1 MTRMAFNYS
10 IEKIN
15 SIVMEDLSE
24 YRKECL
30 KLLVMEMKQI
40 INRSMQDIVGSY
52 AVLTFLV

>member
-1 MTRMAFNYS
+1 
-10 IEKIN
+10 
-15 SIVMEDLSE
+15 MEDLSE

-40 INRSMQDIVGSY
+40 INRSVQDIVDSY

>member
-15 SIVMEDLSE
+15 SIVMKDLSE

-30 KLLVMEMKQI
+30 KLPVMEIKQI
-40 INRSMQDIVGSY
+40 INRSVQGIGDSY

>member
-30 KLLVMEMKQI
+30 KLLVMEIKQI
-40 INRSMQDIVGSY
+40 INRSVQNIGNSY

>member
-30 KLLVMEMKQI
+30 KIPVMEIKQI
-40 INRSMQDIVGSY
+40 INRSVQDIGDSY